1 MTELDNQSLEP
12 IRTHNAEA
20 LSAAIDSLLAQVQ
33 ALKPTV
39 KGKTVHADLSL
50 MLKSGTEIPVTLDLD
65 ISVDDFEKVG
75 IALHIDSP
83 EDPTTLLLEFKGDFF
98 IRPDTDYLENDAVYT
113 VVKVD
118 PKFNEIGIARTVV
131 SLINEIRRSVF
142 RKFHDRL
149 GVDRYFV
156 NAIDSSNEGKP
167 GWTSKRLREL
177 NYRQTDTTQFQQCFY
192 IFRD

>member
-1 MTELDNQSLEP
+1 MMEVDTQSLEQ
-12 IRTHNAEA
+12 IRTHNAEV
-20 LSAAIDSLLAQVQ
+20 LSSAIDSLLAQVQ
-33 ALKPTV
+33 ILEPTV
-39 KGKTVHADLSL
+39 KSKGMHADLSL
-50 MLKSGTEIPVTLDLD
+50 MLKSRTEIPVTLDLD

-75 IALHIDSP
+75 IALHIISPKDS
-83 EDPTTLLLEFKGDFF
+83 TSYILEFNGDFF
-98 IRPDTDYLENDAVYT
+98 IQPATDYLENNAIYT

-118 PKFNEIGIARTVV
+118 PMFNEIGIARTIV
-131 SLINEIRRSVF
+131 SRINEIRRCVF
-142 RKFHDRL
+142 RTFHDRL

-167 GWTSKRLREL
+167 GWTSKRLSEL